1 MTKPKLFYF
10 GHIMRRQGSL
20 ERTLM
25 LGTIEGSRT
34 RGRPDVRW
42 TGSITEATGMESVRA
57 EQGC

>member
-10 GHIMRRQGSL
+10 GHITRRLGSL
-20 ERTLM
+20 DRTIM

-34 RGRPDVRW
+34 RGRSDVRW
-42 TGSITEATGMESVRA
+42 TGSITEATGMESTGA